1 MKNFEPSF
9 ADRLN
14 TGAKAKQALLKK
26 AKEKDPRNDP
36 GFAERQVARMAAAK
50 VRDERKAQRKA
61 AREAAKLAEE
71 ARKAKELADAEAAR
85 IAEEE
90 RLEAEALAEA
100 ELAVALAEEQKAE
113 RDRRYAA
120 RKARKAKKRR

>member
-36 GFAERQVARMAAAK
+36 GFAERQAARMAAAK

-61 AREAAKLAEE
+61 EREAAKLAEE

-85 IAEEE
+85 IAE
-90 RLEAEALAEA
+90 
-100 ELAVALAEEQKAE
+100 LAVALAQEQKAE